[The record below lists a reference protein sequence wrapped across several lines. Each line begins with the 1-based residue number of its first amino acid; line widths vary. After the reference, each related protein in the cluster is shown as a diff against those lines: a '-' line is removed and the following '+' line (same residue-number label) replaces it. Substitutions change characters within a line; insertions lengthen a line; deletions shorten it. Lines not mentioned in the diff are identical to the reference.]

1 MKKLEAT
8 ESKDTGNFIEKTINE
23 KLESLVSDMQ
33 RKGTAHLINEL
44 ATRTLKVNM
53 AKKKIKELQIVI
65 DNKDDT
71 IEHLNNQCIELKIN
85 LERIEQDKG
94 KQQTRNNSFS
104 SKERI
109 QELEIIT
116 KKMRLKYI

>member
-1 MKKLEAT
+1 
-8 ESKDTGNFIEKTINE
+8 
-23 KLESLVSDMQ
+23 
-33 RKGTAHLINEL
+33 
-44 ATRTLKVNM
+44 M

-85 LERIEQDKG
+85 LEKIEQDKG
-94 KQQTRNNSFS
+94 KQQTRDNSFS

-116 KKMRLKYI
+116 KKMS